1 MMRPSLKDHLVDLVY
16 PSECANCGIPCPA
29 ALCGPCALSMA
40 RRAVRS
46 ESDLARAGRPVA
58 FLGWRAAGEYRGSLK
73 DMVLRLKDSE
83 RRLASPLAALMLAA
97 AGNDPDYL
105 FPSALFC
112 VPSTTEKVAKRGYNQ
127 SRLLAQAYSGLAG
140 VPVLDGLRVAGKSAD
155 QDSVPGRARWA
166 NVAGAFSFSG
176 VAPAGRVL
184 LIDDV
189 MTTGATADA
198 CSHLLLDAG
207 ACSVRVLVAARAVLR
222 RGADR

>member
-16 PSECANCGIPCPA
+16 PSECANCGTPCPA
-29 ALCGPCALSMA
+29 VLCGPCTLSMA

-46 ESDLARAGRPVA
+46 ETDVAHAERPVA
-58 FLGWRAAGEYRGSLK
+58 FLGWRAAGDHRGSLK
-73 DMVLRLKDSE
+73 DMVLRLEDSE
-83 RRLASPLAALMLAA
+83 RRLAFPLAALMLAA

-105 FPSALFC
+105 FPSAVFC
-112 VPSTTEKVAKRGYNQ
+112 VPSTREKVAKRGYNQ
-127 SRLLAQAYSGLAG
+127 SRLLAQAYSRLTG
-140 VPVLDGLRVAGKSAD
+140 VPVLDGLRVAAKSAD

-166 NVAGAFSFSG
+166 NVARAFAFSCA
-176 VAPAGRVL
+176 VPAGSVL

-198 CSHLLLDAG
+198 CSRLLLEAG

-222 RGADR
+222 RSANR